1 MLDLWVWGGA
11 GLRVVQWG
19 KVGLGGA
26 GLGGPFFLPTFLLLF
41 SDFYFL
47 FFDLISS
54 RLRVMPKLFANFFK
68 ILFTLLPSA

>member
-1 MLDLWVWGGA
+1 MWGGA

-26 GLGGPFFLPTFLLLF
+26 RLGGPFFLSTFLLLF

-54 RLRVMPKLFANFFK
+54 RLRVMPNFFADFLK
-68 ILFTLLPSA
+68 ILFKN